1 MREFDVIVAYD
12 DPLKRLGIRAMLEA
26 PEELKFKLHDNI
38 SDLNKLRQAIIN
50 LQPDFIVI
58 DATLNSNNSGIEL
71 AEFTKTHAKNTKIV
85 IMTFDLDNHLK
96 RILKKLEIKWVMYK
110 ADTVESMKKSAW
122 RAIHNKPYISK
133 KFREKWYENDIDV
146 DLIKKYNPLEK
157 LSKTEITILQQVAQ
171 GKTNKEIALE
181 FYKSIKTIKNHRQN
195 ICNKLGL
202 HGSNALLK
210 YAIELKNE
218 IMPPE
223 IPMF

>member
-1 MREFDVIVAYD
+1 MREFDIIVAYD
-12 DPLKRLGIRAMLEA
+12 DPLKRLGIKAMLEA
-26 PEELKFKLHDNI
+26 PKELKFKLHDNI
-38 SDLNKLRQAIIN
+38 SDLNKLKQTIID

-71 AEFTKTHAKNTKIV
+71 AIFTKTHAKNTKIV
-85 IMTFDLDNHLK
+85 MMTFDLDNHLK

-146 DLIKKYNPLEK
+146 DSIKKYNPLEK
-157 LSKTEITILQQVAQ
+157 LSKTEITILQQVAK

-195 ICNKLGL
+195 ICSKLGL

-218 IMPPE
+218 ILSPR

>member
-26 PEELKFKLHDNI
+26 PKELKFKLHDNI
-38 SDLNKLRQAIIN
+38 SNLTKLRKVIVD

-71 AEFTKTHAKNTKIV
+71 AKFTKAHAKNTKIV
-85 IMTFDLDNHLK
+85 IMTFDLDNNLK
-96 RILKKLEIKWVMYK
+96 RILKKLDIKWVMYK

-133 KFREKWYENDIDV
+133 KFREKWYEEDSDINS
-146 DLIKKYNPLEK
+146 IKKYHPLEK
-157 LSKTEITILQQVAQ
+157 LSKTEITILQQVAK

-195 ICNKLGL
+195 ICTKLGL

-210 YAIELKNE
+210 YALELKDE
-218 IMPPE
+218 IIRPSTL
-223 IPMF
+223 F

>member
-26 PEELKFKLHDNI
+26 PKELKFKLHDNI
-38 SDLNKLRQAIIN
+38 SNLTKLRKVIVH

-71 AEFTKTHAKNTKIV
+71 AKFTKAHAKNTKIV
-85 IMTFDLDNHLK
+85 IMTFDLDNNLK
-96 RILKKLEIKWVMYK
+96 RILKKLDIKWVMYK

-133 KFREKWYENDIDV
+133 KFREKWYEEDSDINS
-146 DLIKKYNPLEK
+146 IKKYHPLEK
-157 LSKTEITILQQVAQ
+157 LSKTEITILQQVAK

-195 ICNKLGL
+195 ICTKLGL

-210 YAIELKNE
+210 YALELKDE
-218 IMPPE
+218 IIRPSTL
-223 IPMF
+223 F